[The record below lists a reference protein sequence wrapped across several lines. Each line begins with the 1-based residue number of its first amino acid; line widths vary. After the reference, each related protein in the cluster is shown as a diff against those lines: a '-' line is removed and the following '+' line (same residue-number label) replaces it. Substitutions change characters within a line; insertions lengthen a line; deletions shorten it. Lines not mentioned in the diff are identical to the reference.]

1 MRKCPPGWSPST
13 RRRGTEGEE
22 LIGRRAAQCQ
32 QVLADRDRSAIA
44 LLGRRLER
52 GWIGARHQ
60 VDEQVDAAPAHEVL
74 AWPGVAGDREA
85 RAVGVEAVAEGR
97 LDRIVLDQKGRDPQ
111 AVTLEDTT
119 LLDLGDVHL
128 GWPLVHVAAPHLDV
142 PVQPV

>member
-44 LLGRRLER
+44 LLGRRLEL

-60 VDEQVDAAPAHEVL
+60 VDEQVDAAAPAHEVL

-97 LDRIVLDQKGRDPQ
+97 QRVISRWPRSIVWSK
-111 AVTLEDTT
+111 
-119 LLDLGDVHL
+119 
-128 GWPLVHVAAPHLDV
+128 
-142 PVQPV
+142 